1 MGVVDRHTHTTFSD
15 GIVTPTNLLRQ
26 AKEVGLGALA
36 LTDHETV
43 AGLPEARSAA
53 RDNGIDFV
61 PGIELNTDVGRHEV
75 HILGYFIDDT
85 DPVLLDALNLLER
98 QRVERIERMVR
109 QLFTVDVPLDL
120 ERVRDIAGAG
130 TIGRPHLARA
140 MIELGIV
147 DNVSEAFDRFLSSG
161 RPGFV
166 PRQKNDPEAAV
177 RLIRSNG
184 GVPVLAHPKT
194 TGDIEGI
201 LRRLVPAGLLG
212 FEVYYGEYDAA
223 THLELR
229 AIADRWQ
236 LIPTGGS
243 DYHGEGFK
251 PGRSLGGPPVPP
263 EAVEQLRAAAER
275 NRAENKQ
282 DERVQGVA

>member
-1 MGVVDRHTHTTFSD
+1 MALIDLHTHSTFSD
-15 GIVTPTNLLRQ
+15 GMVTPTALLNQ
-26 AKEVGLGALA
+26 ANERGLIALA

-43 AGLPEARSAA
+43 AGLDEARSNAA
-53 RDNGIDFV
+53 ELNIDFV
-61 PGIELNTDVGRHEV
+61 PGVELNTDVGRHEV

-85 DPVLLDALNLLER
+85 DPVLLDAFSLLER
-98 QRVERIERMVR
+98 QRVERIERMVH
-109 QLFTVDVPLDL
+109 QLQSIGVPLDL
-120 ERVRDIAGAG
+120 DRVRELAGQG
-130 TIGRPHLARA
+130 TTGRPHLARA
-140 MIELGIV
+140 MIELGYADSV
-147 DNVSEAFDRFLSSG
+147 GDAFDRFLSSG

-184 GVPVLAHPKT
+184 AVPVLAHPKT

-201 LRRLVPAGLLG
+201 LKRLVPAGLQG

-223 THLELR
+223 THQELR

-251 PGRSLGGPPVPP
+251 AGRSLGGPSVPP
-263 EAVEQLRAAAER
+263 ETVELLRTVAQR
-275 NRAENKQ
+275 NRAMQKQ
-282 DERVQGVA
+282 DERIQGVA